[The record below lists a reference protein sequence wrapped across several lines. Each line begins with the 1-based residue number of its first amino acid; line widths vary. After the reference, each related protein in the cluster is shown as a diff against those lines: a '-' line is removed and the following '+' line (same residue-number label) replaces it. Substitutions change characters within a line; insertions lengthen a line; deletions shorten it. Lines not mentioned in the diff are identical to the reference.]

1 MDKRVVL
8 SVAAALL
15 LIGQPAGDQKKA
27 ETKKE
32 QPAITEVVDQN
43 EEPHLHYK
51 IQEEGISYS
60 ESTLIY
66 DQQPIARVWMKVNGE
81 ADNYKQQVA
90 VAQALH
96 DELEEAYPGLS
107 RGVLADVAQA
117 ATADPNSV
125 SVYVGGQENG
135 KEEIDM
141 AIVLVQEMAEKLKIK
156 QVQERSGRIVDF
168 D

>member
-8 SVAAALL
+8 CMAAVML
-15 LIGQPAGDQKKA
+15 LIGQPTGDHQKADPKSG
-27 ETKKE
+27 
-32 QPAITEVVDQN
+32 QPSINEVVDGK

-66 DQQPIARVWMKVNGE
+66 DKQPIARVWMKVNGE
-81 ADNYKQQVA
+81 AGNYEQQVA

-96 DELEEAYPGLS
+96 KELEKAYPGLS
-107 RGVLADVAQA
+107 RGVLADSAQA
-117 ATADPNSV
+117 TTEDPNSV

-141 AIVLVQEMAEKLKIK
+141 AIVLVQEMADKLKIK
-156 QVQERSGRIVDF
+156 QDQERSGRIVDF

>member
-15 LIGQPAGDQKKA
+15 LIGQPADDQKKA

-32 QPAITEVVDQN
+32 QPATTEVVDQN

-81 ADNYKQQVA
+81 AGNYEQQVA

-107 RGVLADVAQA
+107 RGVLADSAQS
-117 ATADPNSV
+117 TTEDPNSV
-125 SVYVGGQENG
+125 SVYVGGQENDD
-135 KEEIDM
+135 EEIDM
-141 AIVLVQEMAEKLKIK
+141 AVVLVQEMAEKLEIK
-156 QVQERSGRIVDF
+156 QKQERSGRVVDF